1 MPIDDTKKY
10 YIDHGWWWIGLWNV
24 FKESSFAT
32 IFQANQKIAKILLG
46 SFGVTMTLKI
56 FCLGSRPPLKHID
69 ERNFKISSNVNSV
82 KPKVTTEDS

>member
-1 MPIDDTKKY
+1 
-10 YIDHGWWWIGLWNV
+10 
-24 FKESSFAT
+24 
-32 IFQANQKIAKILLG
+32 LLG